1 VRVRGTASVRA
12 FERGRQTARES
23 ENEKLEKLNYLP
35 SLAYS
40 IF

>member
-1 VRVRGTASVRA
+1 VSATASVRA
-12 FERGRQTARES
+12 FERGRQTARERES